1 MERYGGYGKHKD
13 LGALQF
19 QVMTIMD
26 FMQASKWDAA
36 KDAVALL
43 SVALDQACMD
53 QGRFDLAQV
62 LCLAE
67 EPPASVFTH
76 RPVSMLSRSRAFSP
90 LADQRWITVALAYL
104 TELDT
109 STAKRAEMGNVSRPG
124 TFGGQNSDEAPKPKP

>member
-1 MERYGGYGKHKD
+1 
-13 LGALQF
+13 
-19 QVMTIMD
+19 
-26 FMQASKWDAA
+26 
-36 KDAVALL
+36 
-43 SVALDQACMD
+43 MD

-124 TFGGQNSDEAPKPKP
+124 TFGGQNSDEAPKPKPEPKKKGKWRGKGASQSKQDQEEA